1 MATKTTFAFDAGAT
15 ALLEQLADKKNI
27 SKAEVLRR
35 ALMLYDFV
43 DEQRGDAKTIEL
55 KGKHGQEIHLLV
67 P

>member
-1 MATKTTFAFDAGAT
+1 M
-15 ALLEQLADKKNI
+15 LEELAAKKSI

-43 DEQRGDAKTIEL
+43 EDQRGDAKTVEL
-55 KGKHGQEIHLLV
+55 KGGSGQGVHLLV